1 MLLTG
6 QLSTAYQLHFN
17 SVTNASETHLNVAH
31 RAESSCPD
39 NWLGIEHPI
48 NYLLRNL
55 QASATMKQCRVYRV
69 RANRYTVRY
78 TIEGKAPHSGSS
90 QNTIYI

>member
-6 QLSTAYQLHFN
+6 QLSTTYQLHFY

-31 RAESSCPD
+31 RAESSYPD
-39 NWLGIEHPI
+39 IWLDIEHPI
-48 NYLLRNL
+48 NHLLRNL
-55 QASATMKQCRVYRV
+55 QASATMKQYRVYRV

-78 TIEGKAPHSGSS
+78 TIEGKAPHLGSG
-90 QNTIYI
+90 QNTYYI

>member
-6 QLSTAYQLHFN
+6 KLSTAYQLHFY
-17 SVTNASETHLNVAH
+17 SVTNASETHLNIAH
-31 RAESSCPD
+31 RAESSYPD
-39 NWLGIEHPI
+39 NWLDIKHPI
-48 NYLLRNL
+48 NHLLRNL
-55 QASATMKQCRVYRV
+55 QASATMKEYPVYRV

-90 QNTIYI
+90 QNTNYI